1 MASKMADP
9 VRQLEHTHGHL
20 NELAV
25 DVKRL
30 LAEESTSAEARAE
43 LISALELL
51 RDELLTHFANEEEA
65 LFPFIRANVP
75 SKADAVERL
84 EGAHDAICGAVTRL
98 VYLAAHEGDAAALGG
113 LHRRFESAYA
123 DHSQMEAMLFDELA
137 RGLTA
142 IQRGELAVLM
152 RGVVGGH
159 ST

>member
-1 MASKMADP
+1 MASKLADP

-20 NELAV
+20 NELAA
-25 DVKRL
+25 DAKRL
-30 LAEESTSAEARAE
+30 LSEGSPATEAREE

-75 SKADAVERL
+75 AKAGTVERL
-84 EGAHDAICGAVTRL
+84 EGAHDAICGTVTRL
-98 VYLAAHEGDAAALGG
+98 VYLAAHEGDATALAG

-123 DHSQMEAMLFDELA
+123 EHSQMEAMLFDELA
-137 RGLTA
+137 RSLTA
-142 IQRGELAVLM
+142 IQRGELAVLL

>member
-1 MASKMADP
+1 MASQLPDP

-25 DVKRL
+25 EVRRL
-30 LAEESTSAEARAE
+30 LAEESSSGEARAE

-65 LFPFIRANVP
+65 VFPFIRTNVP
-75 SKADAVERL
+75 AKTTTVERL

-98 VYLAAHEGDAAALGG
+98 VYLAAHEGDAAALAG
-113 LHRRFESAYA
+113 LHRRFETAYA
-123 DHSQMEAMLFDELA
+123 EHSQMEALLFDELA
-137 RGLTA
+137 RSLTA
-142 IQRGELAVLM
+142 IQRGELAVLL

-159 ST
+159 PT

>member
-25 DVKRL
+25 DVERL
-30 LAEESTSAEARAE
+30 LAEESPAADARAE

-75 SKADAVERL
+75 AKAL
-84 EGAHDAICGAVTRL
+84 EANVKVFQTGRTV
-98 VYLAAHEGDAAALGG
+98 
-113 LHRRFESAYA
+113 
-123 DHSQMEAMLFDELA
+123 ELA
-137 RGLTA
+137 LAGT
-142 IQRGELAVLM
+142 RGENP
-152 RGVVGGH
+152 R
-159 ST
+159 